1 MTLREALRKGT
12 DILKSANIE
21 APAVDAGVLLCHVI
35 EKDRAYMYT
44 HGEMLL
50 EPAVEEEY
58 MKMIG
63 RRAQGQPVQYIT
75 GHQEFMGLEFRVNAY
90 TLIPR
95 ADTETLV
102 ESVLKH
108 AKELT
113 HISDEIHI
121 MDIGTGSGCIAVSLA
136 HYCPQCR
143 VTAVDV
149 SPGALA
155 VAEENSKRLGTSGR
169 MEFVRSN
176 LFEELHNKPE
186 LINRFDVIVSNPPYI
201 RRGDIHELQIEVRE
215 YEPMGALDGGWDG
228 LEFYRA
234 IIAGS
239 SAFLKKGGLLAFE
252 VGYDQAADVAG
263 IMQHSFKHIRIEKDL
278 SGIDRVVTGWLN
290 KV

>member
-44 HGEMLL
+44 HGERMLG
-50 EPAVEEEY
+50 PAVEEEY

-75 GHQEFMGLEFRVNAY
+75 GHQEFMGLEFRVNAH

-108 AKELT
+108 TKELA

-143 VTAVDV
+143 VTAVDI
-149 SPGALA
+149 SPDALA
-155 VAEENSKRLGTSGR
+155 VAGENSERLGTSDR
-169 MEFVRSN
+169 VEFVRSN
-176 LFEELHNKPE
+176 LFEELRNKPE
-186 LINRFDVIVSNPPYI
+186 LICRFEIIVSNPPYI
-201 RRGDIHELQIEVRE
+201 RKADIRELQIEVRE

-234 IIAGS
+234 ITEGS
-239 SAFLKKGGLLAFE
+239 SGFLKKGGLLAFE
-252 VGYDQAADVAG
+252 VGYDQAADVAE
-263 IMQHSFKHIRIEKDL
+263 IMRHTFKDIRIVKDL
-278 SGIDRVVTGWLN
+278 SGIDRVVMGWLN